1 MNGIALRP
9 FVASDLWCSGT
20 CHSSSRPL
28 RGYLTVTNNNTQT
41 QPVDAYSGNYPEARQ
56 FALRRSG
63 GDCQFCGYN
72 KAEETHHWALF
83 YPPGDKVKGDD
94 LVALCKSCHYIATCL
109 RTFYREGT
117 DRKQLDAAL
126 EAAYD
131 DRKRWQSLLEW
142 IRTAI
147 SASDKH
153 KDSAQSVSVQTVM
166 QIAELQFEH
175 KAIAVRAEIK
185 REIQDEIDDLERVV
199 KRRLRRIVWLVYM
212 LALSAILWLSSPR
225 LLDFYPLW

>member
-1 MNGIALRP
+1 MTI
-9 FVASDLWCSGT
+9 
-20 CHSSSRPL
+20 
-28 RGYLTVTNNNTQT
+28 NNTQIE
-41 QPVDAYSGNYPEARQ
+41 PVDAYSGNYSTARQ
-56 FALRRSG
+56 MALRRSG
-63 GDCQFCGYN
+63 GDCQLCGYN
-72 KAEETHHWALF
+72 KAEETHHWALS

-109 RTFYREGT
+109 RTFFREGT

-153 KDSAQSVSVQTVM
+153 KDSAQGVSVQTVI

-175 KAIAVRAEIK
+175 KVVALRAEI
-185 REIQDEIDDLERVV
+185 EDEIDDLERDM
-199 KRRLRRIVWLVYM
+199 KRRLRWIVWIASM
-212 LALSAILWLSSPR
+212 LTLSAIFWLNAPR